1 MSVSAPPKASQTRPR
16 ILNIPNLLT
25 LGRLALSVI
34 LFVLMSQQ
42 DWMFTSLLVFIVAA
56 STDWLDGYLARRRG
70 ETTTLGR
77 ILDPFVDKV
86 VVIGAFIFLL
96 AEPPEETGLAP
107 WMVTVVVAREL
118 LVTGLRSYLE
128 GESVAFG
135 ADWLGKVK
143 MVLQCIAIGC
153 ILFYLGVAKGTTYL
167 FNQWSG
173 YVLEWSERL
182 RDMSVWAAIIV
193 TVVSG
198 IAYSWRAAVLI
209 RERNLG

>member
-1 MSVSAPPKASQTRPR
+1 
-16 ILNIPNLLT
+16 
-25 LGRLALSVI
+25 
-34 LFVLMSQQ
+34 MSQQ